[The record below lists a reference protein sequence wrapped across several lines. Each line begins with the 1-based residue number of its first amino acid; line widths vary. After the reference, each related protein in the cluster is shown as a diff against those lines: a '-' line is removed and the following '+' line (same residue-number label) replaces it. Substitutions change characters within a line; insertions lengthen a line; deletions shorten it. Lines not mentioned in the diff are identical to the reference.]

1 MTKFTTATIFL
12 ASSIL
17 LGGCATKYV
26 LVGGD
31 RVMHYPAGTEVPG
44 MSAKDNVGGVYVLTD
59 DEMNAVVNP

>member
-1 MTKFTTATIFL
+1 M
-12 ASSIL
+12 